1 MAPSDRSPADRHHA
15 SADPVPDRIHAR
27 PVPRP
32 GRWISA
38 VVLLVLAAMA
48 VNGLVTNEKFRWDVV
63 WLYLRDVN
71 VVRGVGWTLLLTFGS
86 MLIAVVLAVGL
97 AVMRRSDNPVMKSV
111 SWAYIWF
118 FRGTPVYTQLVFW
131 GLLAVL
137 YPRLSVG
144 IPFGPEFFEFRTQDV
159 ITAFWAALL
168 GLALNEAAYLAE
180 IVRAGLGSVD
190 PGQTEAAKALGM
202 KDSKILTRVV
212 LPQAMRVIVPPTG
225 NETISMLK
233 TTSLV
238 LAVPFTLDLTYATNA
253 IGNRT
258 FLPIPLLMVAALWY
272 LLITSILMVGQ
283 YYIERYYGRGFG
295 DQPSGG
301 RRRGRGPGGKDGG
314 RGGRGRKPSKQDL
327 IAASGTTKDDPF
339 LEVTP

>member
-1 MAPSDRSPADRHHA
+1 MSGARPVDD
-15 SADPVPDRIHAR
+15 DPVPDRIHAV

-48 VNGLVTNEKFRWDVV
+48 VHGLVTNENFRWDVV
-63 WLYLRDVN
+63 WLYLRDV
-71 VVRGVGWTLLLTFGS
+71 VVIRGVGWTLLLTFGS
-86 MLIAVVLAVGL
+86 MVIAIVLAVAL
-97 AVMRRSDNPVMKSV
+97 AVMRRSDNPVMRSV
-111 SWAYIWF
+111 SWGYIWF
-118 FRGTPVYTQLVFW
+118 FRGTPIYTQLVFW

-137 YPRLSVG
+137 YPRLSLG

-238 LAVPFTLDLTYATNA
+238 LAVPFTLDLTYATGA

-258 FLPIPLLMVAALWY
+258 FLPIPLLIVAAIWY

-283 YYIERYYGRGFG
+283 HYVERYYGRGFG
-295 DQPSGG
+295 SQTGAR
-301 RRRGRGPGGKDGG
+301 RRRGRGPSGNGG
-314 RGGRGRKPSKQDL
+314 RRPNRQDL
-327 IAASGTTKDDPF
+327 IAASGTTKRDPF